1 MHMMQF
7 GSFALFCHFN
17 VSPVHEHVTEEP
29 LLKSHVLQ
37 SYLCISVGSMFKI
50 YCHLIGVTLQTLQR
64 EASSATLHPTLNNLS
79 SSQARTAAVPSVCVF
94 TGLGIRFLLRK
105 LSELS
110 DIQSNIQLNT
120 LLLQIYESW
129 SYIIHRPKS
138 GRWVL

>member
-7 GSFALFCHFN
+7 RSFALFCHFN

-94 TGLGIRFLLRK
+94 TGLGIRFLSK
-105 LSELS
+105 K
-110 DIQSNIQLNT
+110 T
-120 LLLQIYESW
+120 
-129 SYIIHRPKS
+129 K
-138 GRWVL
+138 